1 MLFVCIE
8 PKKVLPCIHLHFGTR
23 DSTTTQLTQ
32 EDLQTLPFL
41 PAEKGKKPIGP
52 MVELM
57 EPKPVKRAE
66 QPPPSRPK
74 LIFWLI
80 GGILLVAA
88 YKGTDFIEVG
98 KDGELRLSKKRQEKL
113 EREIENLKEA
123 EQYVLVALYDG
134 WFPCY
139 NCGAST
145 QIYLKRGE
153 VWKYGVTINGE
164 KGRYGGGLTSKKL
177 FYIPQYHGSLE
188 KCMIEERKKYTIMLC
203 CQKTRREKNP

>member
-1 MLFVCIE
+1 ML
-8 PKKVLPCIHLHFGTR
+8 
-23 DSTTTQLTQ
+23 
-32 EDLQTLPFL
+32 
-41 PAEKGKKPIGP
+41 
-52 MVELM
+52 
-57 EPKPVKRAE
+57 
-66 QPPPSRPK
+66 SRPK

-80 GGILLVAA
+80 GVILLVAA
-88 YKGTDFIEVG
+88 YKGVDFIEVG
-98 KDGELRLSKKRQEKL
+98 KDGKLRLSKKRQEKL

-188 KCMIEERKKYTIMLC
+188 KCLIEERKKIYNYALLPENTKRKKPLERPPGN
-203 CQKTRREKNP
+203 KVDR